1 MYLPLCDIVVEH
13 QFFTNGIGRT
23 FTVSPTVQTEELAA
37 KVGLLSRRTPH
48 GIRIVYNVQHLEA
61 LQRYASNAQPALR
74 LGFKLDSTDHL
85 FASYTEPMCPDDSIF
100 YCDALCA
107 QAESS
112 ESYRLHR
119 EAHVSASEVEPLG
132 SPRVDEL
139 LDQAD
144 RGAPPLG
151 LIHISLAPAAG
162 GLLEARVHMKPRT
175 YYVRFAARQT
185 YWTYYLLGHLARD
198 ALYIE
203 DAKGETEFDLIGEV
217 SLPGNR
223 VARAFRSTSR
233 LLLQDR
239 YHHRF
244 QLVEPGAN
252 GGRVLIARLP
262 GAHMRQTYQERL
274 NGMDRAVSE
283 IFIHSRGRDDAIHTS

>member
-1 MYLPLCDIVVEH
+1 MYLPLCEIILEH

-23 FTVSPTVQTEELAA
+23 CTVSPTVQAEALAVQ
-37 KVGLLSRRTPH
+37 VGLLSRRTPH
-48 GIRIVYNVQHLEA
+48 GIRIVYDVQHVEA

-74 LGFKLDSTDHL
+74 LGFKLATTDHL
-85 FASYTEPMCPDDSIF
+85 FASYTEPMCPNDGMF
-100 YCDALCA
+100 YFDTLCA

-112 ESYRLHR
+112 EAYRLHR
-119 EAHVSASEVEPLG
+119 EAHVSESEVAPLG

-139 LDQAD
+139 LDQAG
-144 RGAPPLG
+144 RGASPLG
-151 LIHISLAPAAG
+151 LIHISLALTAG
-162 GLLEARVHMKPRT
+162 GLVEARGHMKPRT
-175 YYVRFAARQT
+175 YYIRFAARQT
-185 YWTYYLLGHLARD
+185 YWTYYLLGNLARN

-262 GAHMRQTYQERL
+262 GADVRQTYQERL
-274 NGMDRAVSE
+274 NGTDRTVSE
-283 IFIHSRGRDDAIHTS
+283 IFIHR